1 MNAIEWPWL
10 NTLMLLNYF
19 EIYFPFSCLPDF
31 PFISFCSFFVFR
43 FILLSSL
50 SGLLILKKWKTFL
63 TIITQ
68 KSCQHQPVKLQKFCN
83 ESTWP
88 KIEEVSSF
96 TKWMKTYRILQKKL
110 YWELKVFDRKAAKFS
125 SFLWSEEFIFSS
137 EVILSFRSNLLY
149 SLRLPHCSHSLNETG
164 ARWAFFACN
173 SGWVQISTAQELFF
187 D

>member
-96 TKWMKTYRILQKKL
+96 TKWMKTYRILQKTL
-110 YWELKVFDRKAAKFS
+110 LGIE
-125 SFLWSEEFIFSS
+125 
-137 EVILSFRSNLLY
+137 SFRSQSGKVQFILVEWRVYFLIWSDSLLSFKSSVLLEITPLLPLSQRNGCKV
-149 SLRLPHCSHSLNETG
+149 SLFCM
-164 ARWAFFACN
+164 
-173 SGWVQISTAQELFF
+173 
-187 D
+187 